1 MASMTHFS
9 KRIRNVWQ
17 RHGWRMF
24 GPLLVY
30 NLQYHGKRLFSRDFH
45 AQQKCSVDQIPGVE
59 THRLVS
65 LSALGTI
72 NENSKGAQP
81 YQPISE
87 PAFNAIFQSLPI
99 DPGQLAFVDLGSG
112 KGRALLL
119 AAKAGFQNIV
129 GVEFSEELH
138 LLAVRNMAAAREH
151 WPNVER
157 IQLILGDA
165 TAYEPP
171 LTGVVLYLYNPFDA
185 SVMAPVIEKWCAAMQ
200 KHAHA
205 LWVVYVNPTELA
217 LFEKN
222 SHFKRVSLNNGTAIF
237 SR

>member
-1 MASMTHFS
+1 MASMAQFS
-9 KRIRNVWQ
+9 RRIQNVWQ

-30 NLQYHGKRLFSRDFH
+30 NLQYHGKRLISKDAK
-45 AQQKCSVDQIPGVE
+45 AQHRCSVDQIPGVE

-72 NENSKGAQP
+72 SENSKGAQP

-87 PAFNAIFQSLPI
+87 PAFNAIVQLLPI
-99 DPGQLAFVDLGSG
+99 NPGELVFVDLGSG

-119 AAKAGFQNIV
+119 AAKAGFQRIV

-138 LLAVRNMAAAREH
+138 LAATQNMAAALGH
-151 WPNVER
+151 WPNVDR

-165 TAYEPP
+165 TVYEPP
-171 LTGVVLYLYNPFDA
+171 AMGVVLYLYNPFDA
-185 SVMAPVIEKWCAAMQ
+185 SVMAPVIDKWCAALQ
-200 KHAHA
+200 KHSHA

-222 SHFKRVSLNNGTAIF
+222 GNFKPVSVGGGTAIF